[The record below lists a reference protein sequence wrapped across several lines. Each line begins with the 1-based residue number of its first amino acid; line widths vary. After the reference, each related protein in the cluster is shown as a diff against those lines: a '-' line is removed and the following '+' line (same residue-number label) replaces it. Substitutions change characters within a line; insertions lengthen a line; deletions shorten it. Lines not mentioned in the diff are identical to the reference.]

1 MIESKVIE
9 KFMEDN
15 GLEPYDAFDV
25 DGEFKQCNP
34 LYFNEDL
41 ELRSMDLDSRNLEFF
56 GGKTCLYRLLTGK
69 DHVKH
74 RITKDKK
81 SEVVAEKSEVV
92 AEEKNMKLIWKKNR
106 FDGQKITRLVLTD
119 AYNENRA
126 IATIEE
132 HQLNESEPKLFYV
145 YFTLYFGETISIVH
159 PFKSFE
165 VAKRA
170 TLQFIKEEA
179 VERMK
184 ELTYIT
190 NFINE

>member
-9 KFMEDN
+9 KFMQEND
-15 GLEPYDAFDV
+15 LEPYDAFDV

-41 ELRSMDLDSRNLEFF
+41 EVRSMELDSRNLEFF

-74 RITKDKK
+74 RITKDK
-81 SEVVAEKSEVV
+81 KSEVV

-145 YFTLYFGETISIVH
+145 YFTLYFGDIEGL
-159 PFKSFE
+159 FRSFE
-165 VAKRA
+165 SFEEAKREA
-170 TLQFIKEEA
+170 LQFLKKEAIES
-179 VERMK
+179 MK
-184 ELTYIT
+184 ELTYIM
-190 NFINE
+190 NFIEKKGETNDK